1 MTIGTYQQK
10 LEKWKLTT
18 NRITKKMHIILIILP
33 LLFQIIF
40 GRKAIGGDIKLSFG
54 AVCLISFVGQILFT
68 ILAFNII
75 VYYLEK
81 NNNACGMPLVGLIMF
96 SLLFSLIL
104 FITMIVQDR
113 IKKSYGDDEDEEID
127 KIEDEDDKLED
138 YGNEED
144 EF

>member
-1 MTIGTYQQK
+1 
-10 LEKWKLTT
+10 
-18 NRITKKMHIILIILP
+18 MHIILIILP

-54 AVCLISFVGQILFT
+54 TVCVISFLSQIIFT

-81 NNNACGMPLVGLIMF
+81 NNNACGMPLVGLTMF
-96 SLLFSLIL
+96 SLLLTLIL
-104 FITMIVQDR
+104 FITIIIQYR
-113 IKKSYGDDEDEEID
+113 IKKSYGDDEIEEIDEIEDEND
-127 KIEDEDDKLED
+127 KIEDF
-138 YGNEED
+138 GNEED

>member
-1 MTIGTYQQK
+1 MP
-10 LEKWKLTT
+10 
-18 NRITKKMHIILIILP
+18 IILIILP

-54 AVCLISFVGQILFT
+54 SVCLISFLGQILLT
-68 ILAFNII
+68 ISAFKLI

-81 NNNACGMPLVGLIMF
+81 NNNACGMPLVGLVML
-96 SLLFSLIL
+96 SLLFSVIL
-104 FITMIVQDR
+104 FITMLIQDR
-113 IKKSYGDDEDEEID
+113 IRKSYEDYEID
-127 KIEDEDDKLED
+127 TVEDDKIED